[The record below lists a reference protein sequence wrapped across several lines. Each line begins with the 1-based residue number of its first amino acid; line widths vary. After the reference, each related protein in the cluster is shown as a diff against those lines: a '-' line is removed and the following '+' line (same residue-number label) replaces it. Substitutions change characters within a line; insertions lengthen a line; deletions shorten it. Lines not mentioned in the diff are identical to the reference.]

1 MNTVTGI
8 QRKKQVKCNTF
19 TNGQHGF
26 TGGQRG
32 KVDTQG
38 TISNGGQDIKD
49 KQKTTT
55 VCNGQQM

>member
-1 MNTVTGI
+1 MYTVTGI

-19 TNGQHGF
+19 TNGQQGY

-38 TISNGGQDIKD
+38 TISNGQQDIND
-49 KQKTTT
+49 RQKTKTIF
-55 VCNGQQM
+55 NSQQM